1 MLVDESG
8 GICASENIEHL
19 NEQEFARNNMATH
32 HKAEA
37 IAKIRG
43 DGIIPLFFH
52 PDPVTC
58 RSVAQAVFQ
67 SGCNSIEFTNRGEG
81 ALNAFASIVE
91 HARSNHPGALVGA
104 GSINDAHTAAQFL
117 SLGADFIVGPGFD
130 EGVAQ
135 LCNRQRIL
143 YIPGCATVTEI
154 LTASKHEAEL
164 IKLFPAD
171 ALGGPGFVKALKG
184 PLPWLKAVATGGVR
198 ATEESMNEWYSAGTE
213 VLGLGSDL
221 ISRDVLAR
229 SDYIGLQQQLA
240 ALLLVARRLRGSRNS
255 SE

>member
-1 MLVDESG
+1 
-8 GICASENIEHL
+8 
-19 NEQEFARNNMATH
+19 MATH
-32 HKAEA
+32 HKVEA
-37 IAKIRG
+37 IEKIRG
-43 DGIIPLFFH
+43 DGLIPLFFH
-52 PDPVTC
+52 PDLVTC

-67 SGCNSIEFTNRGEG
+67 SGCNSIELTNRGE
-81 ALNAFASIVE
+81 NAISSFAAIVE
-91 HARSNHPGALVGA
+91 FARKEFPGALVGA
-104 GSINDAHTAAQFL
+104 GSINDAETASQFL

-164 IKLFPAD
+164 IKIFPAD
-171 ALGGPGFVKALKG
+171 ALGGPGFVKAIKG

-198 ATEESMNEWYSAGTE
+198 ATEESLTEWFSAGTD

-221 ISRDVLAR
+221 ISKDVIDR

-240 ALLLVARRLRGSRNS
+240 ALLSVARRLRGSGNS
-255 SE
+255 GR